1 MRTVFFGTPEFA
13 VPCLERLLAGN
24 HPVVAVVSQP
34 DRPRGRGRKT
44 RPSPVAQAAR
54 QAGVPLLQPESVTD
68 PLFQETLRGF
78 RPDIGV
84 VAAFGQFLPRA
95 VRELPRRGYL
105 VNAHA
110 SLLPRY
116 RGAAPIVRAM
126 LEGESR
132 TGISVM
138 RIVKEMDAGPIG
150 LQRELEIR
158 DRENAGELEERL
170 AQLAADLIDEALEA
184 ISLGHAEWIEQDT
197 RDATTAPK
205 LTREDTQ
212 IDWETDAPGLVRRIR
227 AMAPRPGAATRFQ
240 GEILRILDAQVEDS
254 TAPARRPGSVVRT
267 QSPSSPVHIATGE
280 GWLAPLQLQR
290 AGGRVLP
297 VDVFLRGNDIPD
309 GSQLDDTDPVS

>member
-13 VPCLERLLAGN
+13 VPCLERLLAGS

-44 RPSPVAQAAR
+44 SPSPVAIVAR
-54 QAGVPLLQPESVTD
+54 GAGLPLLQPESVAD
-68 PLFQETLRGF
+68 PLFQEALRAF

-95 VRELPRRGYL
+95 VRELPSRGYL

-116 RGAAPIVRAM
+116 RGAAPIARAI
-126 LEGESR
+126 LDGESR

-150 LQRELEIR
+150 LQRELEIQ
-158 DRENAGELEERL
+158 DRENTGELEGRL
-170 AQLAADLIDEALEA
+170 AQLAADLIDEALERIA
-184 ISLGHAEWIEQDT
+184 LGNVEWTEQDASQ
-197 RDATTAPK
+197 ATTAPK
-205 LTREDTQ
+205 LTRADAR
-212 IDWETDAPGLVRRIR
+212 IDWRTDAPGLVRRVR

-240 GEILRILDAQVEDS
+240 GELLRILDARVEDG
-254 TAPARRPGSVVRT
+254 TAPTRSPGWVVRT
-267 QSPSSPVHIATGE
+267 QSPSSPVQIATGQ
-280 GWLAPLQLQR
+280 GWMAPLRLQR

-297 VDVFLRGNDIPD
+297 VDVFLRGYDIPD
-309 GSQLDDTDPVS
+309 GSQLGDTDSAS